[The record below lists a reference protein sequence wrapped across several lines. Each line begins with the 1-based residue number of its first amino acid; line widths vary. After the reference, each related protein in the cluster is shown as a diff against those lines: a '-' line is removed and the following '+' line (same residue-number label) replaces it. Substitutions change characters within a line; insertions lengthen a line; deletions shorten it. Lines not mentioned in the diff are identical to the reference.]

1 MARLEEVGATCR
13 SNQALAFLW
22 RRNAQRVSVRQEQLA
37 NRQRQ
42 RIRLEVVA
50 VAQDHH
56 GDVLFRPAD
65 DHVAE
70 ALAFARMPFGVATEA
85 PAESVIG
92 VGIGDGIFRGECQL
106 A

>member
-1 MARLEEVGATCR
+1 MRH
-13 SNQALAFLW
+13 
-22 RRNAQRVSVRQEQLA
+22 EQLA
-37 NRQRQ
+37 DCERK

-56 GDVLFRPAD
+56 GDVLLGPAD
-65 DHVAE
+65 DDVAE
-70 ALAFARMPFGVATEA
+70 ALAFAGMPFGVATEA

-92 VGIGDGIFRGECQL
+92 VGIGDGIFRAECQL